1 MTKNVSMASSSKY
14 RNYYIINEDVLKS
27 GLKGN
32 ELLVYAL
39 VRSYVTAGIPFDLTV
54 AKIMERTN
62 IDRRPTVIE
71 VLQRLVAKG
80 MLVKVGQEKVGVT
93 SCVYELGGTENVP
106 QRGTESVPV
115 RKKNGC
121 GKRTCRGTE
130 KVPEGYGK
138 RTCGGTESVP
148 PYNNV
153 DNTVGTTFNN
163 TDNNIV
169 CVSSARGEENFE
181 EKKVGGEVFFP
192 AGSVQAK
199 EKLEMDVKVGIME
212 GWQRHYKDVY
222 GAEYLLTRGSIMQE
236 VSDLAPAIERKME
249 IDGKEVTQE
258 SVCEYCYE
266 LFTRMLTTANEWQ
279 QNNWNL
285 RVITKQFNELI
296 KQIKHGN
303 PDTANKSERPRQIAD
318 ASQFVDRI

>member
-1 MTKNVSMASSSKY
+1 MASSSKY

-39 VRSYVTAGIPFDLTV
+39 VRSYVMAGIPFDLTV

-130 KVPEGYGK
+130 KVPERYEK

-163 TDNNIV
+163 TDNNNN
-169 CVSSARGEENFE
+169 SLSMREGEKSK
-181 EKKVGGEVFFP
+181 EKKLGGEVVFP

-199 EKLEMDVKVGIME
+199 EKKEMDVKIGIME

-222 GAEYLLTRGSIMQE
+222 GTEYLLTRGSIMQD
-236 VSDLAPAIERKME
+236 VADIAPAIETMME
-249 IDGKEVTQE
+249 NEGKEVTQE
-258 SVCEYCYE
+258 SVREHCYI
-266 LFTRMLTTANEWQ
+266 LFTELLTTADKWQ
-279 QNNWNL
+279 QDRWSLNL
-285 RVITKQFNELI
+285 ITKQFNELL
-296 KQIKHGN
+296 KQRKHGR
-303 PDTANKSERPRQIAD
+303 PDTTKAGERPRQIAD

>member
-163 TDNNIV
+163 TDNNIN
-169 CVSSARGEENFE
+169 SLSMREGEISK
-181 EKKVGGEVFFP
+181 EKKLGGEVVFP

-199 EKLEMDVKVGIME
+199 EKKEMDVKIGIME

-222 GAEYLLTRGSIMQE
+222 GTEYLLTRGSIMQD
-236 VSDLAPAIERKME
+236 VADIAPAIETMME
-249 IDGKEVTQE
+249 NEGKEVTQE
-258 SVCEYCYE
+258 SVREHCYI
-266 LFTRMLTTANEWQ
+266 LFTELLTTADKWQ
-279 QNNWNL
+279 QDRWSLNL
-285 RVITKQFNELI
+285 ITKQFNELL
-296 KQIKHGN
+296 KQRKHGR
-303 PDTANKSERPRQIAD
+303 PDTTKAGERPRQIAD

>member
-1 MTKNVSMASSSKY
+1 M
-14 RNYYIINEDVLKS
+14 LKS

-62 IDRRPTVIE
+62 IGRRQTID
-71 VLQRLVAKG
+71 VLQRLVSKG
-80 MLVKVGQEKVGVT
+80 KLVKVGQEKEGVT
-93 SCVYELGGTENVP
+93 SCVYELGSAETAPLGGVK
-106 QRGTESVPV
+106 SAPV
-115 RKKNGC
+115 REQHQC
-121 GKRTCRGTE
+121 GNRTGRGAETA
-130 KVPEGYGK
+130 PERRGN
-138 RTCGGTESVP
+138 RTGRGAETAPV
-148 PYNNV
+148 YNNV
-153 DNTVGTTFNN
+153 DNTVDNTFNI

-181 EKKVGGEVFFP
+181 EKKVGGEVVFP

-199 EKLEMDVKVGIME
+199 EKKEMDVKVGIME

>member
-80 MLVKVGQEKVGVT
+80 MLVKVVQEKVGVT
-93 SCVYELGGTENVP
+93 SCVYELGGTESVP

-130 KVPEGYGK
+130 KVPEGYEK

-163 TDNNIV
+163 TDNNIN
-169 CVSSARGEENFE
+169 SLSMREGEISK
-181 EKKVGGEVFFP
+181 EKKLGGEVVFP

-199 EKLEMDVKVGIME
+199 EKKEMDVKIGIME

-222 GAEYLLTRGSIMQE
+222 GTEYLLTRGSIMQN
-236 VSDLAPAIERKME
+236 VADIAPAIETMME
-249 IDGKEVTQE
+249 NEGKEVTQE
-258 SVCEYCYE
+258 SVREHCYI
-266 LFTRMLTTANEWQ
+266 LFTELLSTADEWQ
-279 QNNWNL
+279 QKRWSLNL
-285 RVITKQFNELI
+285 ITKQFNELL
-296 KQIKHGN
+296 KQRKHGR
-303 PDTANKSERPRQIAD
+303 PDTTKAGERPRQIAD
-318 ASQFVDRI
+318 ASQYVDRI

>member
-1 MTKNVSMASSSKY
+1 MASSSKY

-62 IDRRPTVIE
+62 IGRRQTID
-71 VLQRLVAKG
+71 VLQRLVSKG
-80 MLVKVGQEKVGVT
+80 KLVKVGQEKEGVT
-93 SCVYELGGTENVP
+93 SCVYELGSAETAPLGGVK
-106 QRGTESVPV
+106 SAPV
-115 RKKNGC
+115 REQHQC
-121 GKRTCRGTE
+121 GNRTGRGAETA
-130 KVPEGYGK
+130 PERRGN
-138 RTCGGTESVP
+138 RTGRGAETAPV
-148 PYNNV
+148 YNNV
-153 DNTVGTTFNN
+153 DNTVDNTFNI

-181 EKKVGGEVFFP
+181 EKKVGGEVVFP

-199 EKLEMDVKVGIME
+199 EKKEMDVKVGIME

-236 VSDLAPAIERKME
+236 VSDLAPAIERKIE

>member
-1 MTKNVSMASSSKY
+1 MASSSKY

-80 MLVKVGQEKVGVT
+80 MLVKVGQEKIGVT
-93 SCVYELGGTENVP
+93 SCVYELGSTENVP
-106 QRGTESVPV
+106 QRGTENVPV

-153 DNTVGTTFNN
+153 DNTVDNTFNI
-163 TDNNIV
+163 TDNNNN
-169 CVSSARGEENFE
+169 SLSMREGEISK
-181 EKKVGGEVFFP
+181 EKKLGGEVVFP

-199 EKLEMDVKVGIME
+199 EKKEMDVRVGIME

-222 GAEYLLTRGSIMQE
+222 GTEYLLTRGSIMQD
-236 VSDLAPAIERKME
+236 VADIAPAIETMME
-249 IDGKEVTQE
+249 NEGKEVTKE
-258 SVCEYCYE
+258 SVREHCYI
-266 LFTRMLTTANEWQ
+266 LFTELLTTADKWQ
-279 QNNWNL
+279 QDRWSLNL
-285 RVITKQFNELI
+285 ITKQFNELL
-296 KQIKHGN
+296 KQRKHGR
-303 PDTANKSERPRQIAD
+303 PDTTKAGERPRQIAD